1 MVSLVNRFLPQSSV
15 SGDWLFSRRSYQKS
29 YNRHVIFRWSPDVIC
44 RRHDIDDFTIAID
57 NCALSGK
64 RHSTLNLQ
72 LFAGGNDALVLYI
85 DYLSL
90 ASRNPSAITAV
101 IYHFPPPLTPSQLKK
116 IDPFY
121 YRQWDFCLW
130 GVWFCPPIGSRRD
143 QAGGHLGKRE
153 LDSRR
158 RRGR

>member
-1 MVSLVNRFLPQSSV
+1 MVTGYLAGGHIKSHIIGMS
-15 SGDWLFSRRSYQKS
+15 FSDEAQTSFVLWQ
-29 YNRHVIFRWSPDVIC
+29 NIN

-64 RHSTLNLQ
+64 RHSSLNLQ

-121 YRQWDFCLW
+121 YRQ
-130 GVWFCPPIGSRRD
+130 
-143 QAGGHLGKRE
+143 
-153 LDSRR
+153 
-158 RRGR
+158 